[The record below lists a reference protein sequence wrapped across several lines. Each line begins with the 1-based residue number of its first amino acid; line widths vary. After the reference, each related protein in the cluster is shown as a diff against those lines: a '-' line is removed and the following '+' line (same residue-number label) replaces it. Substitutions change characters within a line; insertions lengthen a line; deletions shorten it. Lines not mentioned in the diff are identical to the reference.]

1 MIETD
6 WTKLIFD
13 ILGRFLSQNTKVSS
27 LSQSNML
34 EIEMVN
40 VTVMEQPVWE
50 NVFQEAKTIR
60 MSELEDYIKSMEEV
74 SFIYNT

>member
-1 MIETD
+1 MT
-6 WTKLIFD
+6 F
-13 ILGRFLSQNTKVSS
+13 LGRFLSQNTKVSS
-27 LSQSNML
+27 ISQSNML
-34 EIEMVN
+34 EVEMVN

-74 SFIYNT
+74 SFIKALVSR

>member
-27 LSQSNML
+27 ISQSNML
-34 EIEMVN
+34 EVEMLN

-74 SFIYNT
+74 SFIKAF

>member
-1 MIETD
+1 
-6 WTKLIFD
+6 
-13 ILGRFLSQNTKVSS
+13 
-27 LSQSNML
+27 
-34 EIEMVN
+34 MVN

-74 SFIYNT
+74 SFIKAF